1 MKKFWKK
8 NSNIPF
14 VVSPVRDSRQS
25 LAPRMLAESD
35 PAFKSVEELRYAMS
49 LPECRNIAL
58 TGVFGSGKSSV
69 INTYLASEDAPK
81 NTLRISLSNLLPL
94 EQKLDKPEEKINYEN
109 EIEYKVFQQ
118 IIHKAD
124 YRKTTQSRFFR
135 INNIDR
141 SKAYRIA
148 SFCALFF
155 VCYIIAFEPKA
166 LQIQSFYDAYHA
178 ILGKYASN
186 VNIVADILA
195 VCIML
200 AQVVISLRFA
210 IPKLY
215 KFRISSLKAN
225 DIEVNFDDKEMLFS
239 KRLGEILYYLK
250 AGKYDAVIF
259 EDLDRISHSQDLFL
273 KLREIN
279 ILLNESDDFLSH
291 NRKIK
296 FIYAIKDDIFQ
307 NEVRTKSFDYIIP
320 VIPVV
325 DGFNAG
331 EYLIKDYSNVLAN
344 IKPVEIKQIG
354 LFITRMR
361 DLTNI
366 MNEFQLYK
374 STVFRNP
381 MSEGKLLAMT
391 IYKNLYP
398 DDYSALHQKDGCLY
412 NVFAS
417 KQLFTQHLTSTMEAD
432 ITKFDSELANL
443 HNKRIDLRKSLLDVL
458 YNKESIS
465 LLIIKGKVY
474 SLDEVAE
481 STSLYRLFAQD
492 EVERAII
499 QGFDDGESFSYNYH
513 FNDLKKAL
521 DDCNYDEEIVKVEF
535 EIRNST
541 INKQNL
547 VDKVNRLKRLSMRAV
562 FRQMGDGKKTLRIVS
577 EICAKQLNKTLSEG
591 EELPIAK
598 TIHGLIRTGLIDESY
613 SSYISFNYCGSITE
627 SEFEFQQSVIQGI
640 SHPYDYELEHV
651 TSVLEAFT
659 SDVYSDACILNFK
672 ILEHLLKSE
681 HSAEMSSFI
690 ETARKAPDF
699 VKEYSQ
705 KQSCNQ
711 RFFELLFADWEG
723 ALTIISHLEDE
734 NLRDAMLTLY
744 FQVATQSVMLSQEE
758 IQFIGDQYSFLCA
771 HVNEMDKEKLS
782 KYITCYRPIFTRLLP
797 PVDETLW
804 LLDIVKRNEL
814 FVVDYENLRVV
825 YGEDFDTKSF
835 TTIQNGNEELM
846 FYVSHDINHLVATF
860 PETSTMEEETALVSL
875 AKYSNIDN
883 DRLLN
888 YLMQQ
893 QTKLSKLSDVS
904 NDRYDMLVA
913 NDLVAPSWANVRQ
926 YQSASDDLM
935 TLVPFINRHSEVL
948 KSEKLTDDDEGLQDI
963 LLTDNKTLTIETY
976 RSLMDSC
983 EFIYQSPDK
992 LEGLNEDRM
1001 ALLIEND
1008 FIEYNAEFNKYLSE
1022 NYSPH
1027 LFAKYFIKYHNLIKK
1042 DENVQFNNSN
1052 LLGIDVLTST
1062 LSTED
1067 KRYFLREFACIL
1079 DTNDKYEYARLI
1091 CAFYHTN
1098 GVEEAD
1104 ISNAKLLVGALQNY
1118 HEDGSWQTRIE
1129 LINKIHKVWPSD
1141 ENRAKLL
1148 VDSLGYPYTE
1158 LNTYAARPTKLDNNE
1173 QNRDLLDYL
1182 KTYCGYISRII
1193 PTEDGQLK
1201 VTYRKTK

>member
-1 MKKFWKK
+1 MNFFWKK
-8 NSNIPF
+8 QEPKYAIEIS
-14 VVSPVRDSRQS
+14 VKDSRQS
-25 LAPRMLAESD
+25 LAPRILAEGD

-58 TGVFGSGKSSV
+58 TGVFGSGKSSI
-69 INTYLASEDAPK
+69 INTYLTSDDAPK
-81 NTLRISLSNLLPL
+81 KVLRISLSNLWAKAI
-94 EQKLDKPEEKINYEN
+94 ENGKEAEFEN
-109 EIEYKVFQQ
+109 EVEAQLFQHIIYKANQSKTNRSRFKRLVVPNEDDIKKLTTQ
-118 IIHKAD
+118 II
-124 YRKTTQSRFFR
+124 Q
-135 INNIDR
+135 
-141 SKAYRIA
+141 
-148 SFCALFF
+148 FCLCF
-155 VCYIIAFEPKA
+155 IIVFEPKP
-166 LQIQSFYDAYHA
+166 LQIDAFYTLYHSIFGGIASIVNDVCDIFATLFMIWMLMKAISFIIRNYHRIPIKSIKA
-178 ILGKYASN
+178 EPFELGLGDEKS
-186 VNIVADILA
+186 VFKDIL
-195 VCIML
+195 
-200 AQVVISLRFA
+200 
-210 IPKLY
+210 
-215 KFRISSLKAN
+215 
-225 DIEVNFDDKEMLFS
+225 D
-239 KRLGEILYYLK
+239 EILYYLK
-250 AGKYDAVIF
+250 AGEYEAVIF
-259 EDLDRISHSQDLFL
+259 EDLDRIKNPQQLFL

-279 ILLNESDDFLSH
+279 ILLNESDYFLSR

-331 EYLIKDYSNVLAN
+331 EYLIKDYGNVLAN
-344 IKPVEIKQIG
+344 IKPVEIKQLG

-374 STVFRNP
+374 STVFRKP
-381 MSEGKLLAMT
+381 MSESKLLAMT

-398 DDYSALHQKDGCLY
+398 GDYSALHQKEGCLY
-412 NVFAS
+412 NVFAN
-417 KQLFTQHLTSTMEAD
+417 KQLFTQHLTSTTEEE
-432 ITKFDSELANL
+432 ITKMDSELANL
-443 HNKRIDLRKSLLDVL
+443 YKKRIEIRKSLLGVL
-458 YNKESIS
+458 YTKDNVSS
-465 LLIIKGKVY
+465 LIIQGKVY
-474 SLDEVAE
+474 SLDQVAE
-481 STSLYRLFAQD
+481 GTGLYRLFAQD
-492 EVERAII
+492 KVERAISG
-499 QGFDDGESFSYNYH
+499 GFDDGESFSYDYH
-513 FNDLKKAL
+513 FNDLKKKL
-521 DDCNYDEEIVKVEF
+521 DDCNYDEEMDKVEAD
-535 EIRNST
+535 IRNTT
-541 INKQNL
+541 IERRNR
-547 VDKVNRLKRLSMRAV
+547 VDKVNRLKKLSMFAV
-562 FRQMGDGKKTLRIVS
+562 FRQMGDGSKTLRIVT
-577 EICAKQLNKTLSEG
+577 EICSKQQTKELSEG
-591 EELPIAK
+591 EELPIAR

-640 SHPYDYELEHV
+640 SHPYDYDLEHV
-651 TSVLEAFT
+651 ASVLEAFT

-690 ETARKAPDF
+690 ETARKTPDF

-705 KQSCNQ
+705 KQNCNQ

-744 FQVATQSVMLSQEE
+744 FQVATQSVMLALEE

-771 HVNEMDKEKLS
+771 HVNEMDNEKLS
-782 KYITCYRPIFTRLLP
+782 KYITYYRPVFTRLLP

-804 LLDIVKRNEL
+804 LLDLVKHNEL

-835 TTIQNGNEELM
+835 TTIQNGSEDLM
-846 FYVSHDINHLVATF
+846 FYVSHNINHLVATF

-875 AKYSNIDN
+875 AKYSNIDD

-893 QTKLSKLSDVS
+893 HTKLSKLSDVS

-913 NDLVAPSWANVRQ
+913 NDLVAPSWTNVRQ
-926 YQSASDDLM
+926 YQSASDDLT
-935 TLVPFINRHSEVL
+935 TLVPFINRHAEVL

-963 LLTDNKTLTIETY
+963 LLTDNKTLTIEAY

-992 LEGLNEDRM
+992 LEGLDEDRM

-1008 FIEYNAEFNKYLSE
+1008 FIEYNADFNKFLSE
-1022 NYSPH
+1022 KYSPH
-1027 LFAKYFIKYHNLIKK
+1027 LFSKYFIKYHNLIKK
-1042 DENVQFNNSN
+1042 YENVQFNNSN

-1079 DTNDKYEYARLI
+1079 DTNDKFEYARLI
-1091 CAFYHTN
+1091 CDFYHTN
-1098 GVEEAD
+1098 GVEKAD
-1104 ISNAKLLVGALQNY
+1104 NSNAKLLVSALQNY

-1129 LINKIHKVWPSD
+1129 LINKIHKAWPSD

-1148 VDSLGYPYTE
+1148 VDSLGDPYTE
-1158 LNTYAARPTKLDNNE
+1158 LNTYATKPTKLHNNE
-1173 QNRDLLDYL
+1173 QNRELLDYL
-1182 KTYCGYISRII
+1182 KTYCGYISRVI
-1193 PTEDGQLK
+1193 PTDDGQLK